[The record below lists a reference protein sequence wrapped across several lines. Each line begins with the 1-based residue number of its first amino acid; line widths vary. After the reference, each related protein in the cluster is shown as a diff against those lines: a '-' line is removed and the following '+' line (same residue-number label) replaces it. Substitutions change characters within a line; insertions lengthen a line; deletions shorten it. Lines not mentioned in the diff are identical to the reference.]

1 MLQVVLLS
9 PDEVANKAIILLKD
23 IYTNLGPRLQ
33 QNQVEIHDDF
43 IQSCVDRLRA
53 LYDTVCVLEKDKDST
68 NRVMQETTRM
78 VRVLT
83 VLREYV
89 AECDEAY
96 TEERS
101 ILPLSR
107 YCHIFFFKM
116 GGDMEPLKEGDHWL
130 KGSLILVKKI
140 SDDSNVL
147 ASMCNYLFFSF
158 HL

>member
-1 MLQVVLLS
+1 MCNIINNWLQRTFVMISLFSMIQVVLLS

-43 IQSCVDRLRA
+43 IQSCVDRLKA
-53 LYDTVCVLEKDKDST
+53 LYDTVSVLEKDKDST

-107 YCHIFFFKM
+107 YCHIIA
-116 GGDMEPLKEGDHWL
+116 L
-130 KGSLILVKKI
+130 
-140 SDDSNVL
+140 
-147 ASMCNYLFFSF
+147 
-158 HL
+158 

>member
-107 YCHIFFFKM
+107 YCDIFLK
-116 GGDMEPLKEGDHWL
+116 GGGGGGGMNPLKEGDHWMYS
-130 KGSLILVKKI
+130 SLNLMKKQVMI
-140 SDDSNVL
+140 QIFF
-147 ASMCNYLFFSF
+147 ASICN
-158 HL
+158 